1 MSESKYEKIYRLA
14 NEKTGRARWMETAIF
29 PLAADLEEL
38 TGQPVVV
45 SGPFGLRAAV
55 YIKLGK
61 STITITPGFQ
71 DDRLELY
78 YDTRRATGRY
88 EPLTLGDFN
97 GFNNEQARLPER
109 LEDVAALFH
118 KEAAQ

>member
-1 MSESKYEKIYRLA
+1 M
-14 NEKTGRARWMETAIF
+14 RASTRRFTASRTRRPVAQDGWKQPYS

-78 YDTRRATGRY
+78 YDTGRATGRY

>member
-71 DDRLELY
+71 DDRLELLLRHREG
-78 YDTRRATGRY
+78 DGQIRAPHPRRFQRIQQRTGTAPRK
-88 EPLTLGDFN
+88 
-97 GFNNEQARLPER
+97 ARGRRRSVP
-109 LEDVAALFH
+109 
-118 KEAAQ
+118 

>member
-1 MSESKYEKIYRLA
+1 MSR
-14 NEKTGRARWMETAIF
+14 
-29 PLAADLEEL
+29 
-38 TGQPVVV
+38 
-45 SGPFGLRAAV
+45 PFGLRAAV

-78 YDTRRATGRY
+78 YDTGRATGRY